1 MSDQSY
7 VFALAVAGLCFL
19 GVLVIA
25 MVALFLGR
33 DLRVDGRA
41 KLGDQP
47 DMASSVTVT
56 GARKAPQSEQ

>member
-1 MSDQSY
+1 MSDHTY

-41 KLGDQP
+41 KLGQQP
-47 DMASSVTVT
+47 DIATSVAVT
-56 GARKAPQSEQ
+56 GARKAPGSQE

>member
-1 MSDQSY
+1 MSDHTY

-25 MVALFLGR
+25 TVALCLGR

-41 KLGDQP
+41 KLGQKP
-47 DMASSVTVT
+47 DIAARVAVN
-56 GARKAPQSEQ
+56 GARKAPGSKQ